1 MGLLRDLQRPYCLVA
16 ANLEDSQYCVQC
28 LIELTSAGTSGPDPG
43 HILACSSIMPYPW
56 PWKSCAH
63 AVEMVQSLS
72 PQPLRSLR
80 VVKEKR
86 TSILRFASHHGQ
98 WGTSNHARTQD
109 SVVLKEDRSTSDSYV
124 QGNVAWYTCAVVRW
138 CGVRSASMG
147 IHQGWGVVIVC
158 IHTNK

>member
-63 AVEMVQSLS
+63 AVEFVQSLS
-72 PQPLRSLR
+72 PQPLRSPR
-80 VVKEKR
+80 IVKEKR

-98 WGTSNHARTQD
+98 WGTFNCKD
-109 SVVLKEDRSTSDSYV
+109 SGLGDSVLKEDRSTSDSYV
-124 QGNVAWYTCAVVRW
+124 QGNVAWYTCAV
-138 CGVRSASMG
+138 CGVRSAECVYGNTSRLGGSHSM
-147 IHQGWGVVIVC
+147 
-158 IHTNK
+158 HTYE